1 MNIQPN
7 TFITQPMT
15 STLDGTRKF
24 GLFLNKILAGIKM
37 FHWYS
42 LNYNFHTV
50 TDDLHKGLSKLVDT
64 LIEELIEVVR
74 SQNIPFELNLPEI
87 QNFENCQTY
96 QPELQSFSSKYNEI
110 SYALLQVLNSP
121 EFTDFTQ
128 KSISGINNVKEEIV
142 SLLNK
147 TSYLLNQIRE

>member
-1 MNIQPN
+1 MN
-7 TFITQPMT
+7 THITNITTQNVE

-42 LNYNFHTV
+42 LNYNFHTI
-50 TDDLHKGLSKLVDT
+50 TDDLYKSLSKLTDS

-74 SQNIPFELNLPEI
+74 SQNVSFELNLPEI

-96 QPELQSFSSKYNEI
+96 QPELQSFASKYNEI
-110 SYALLQVLNSP
+110 AYTLLQVLSSD
-121 EFTDFTQ
+121 EFTNFTQ
-128 KSISGINNVKEEIV
+128 ESVSGINNTKEEIV
-142 SLLNK
+142 SVLNK
-147 TSYLLNQIRE
+147 TSYLLNQVKE